1 MNECVAFKRNEWKGN
16 DGNMENDG
24 VKRLSKKS
32 RILIG
37 VILFF
42 LFSANLLYWGN
53 RKEGF
58 FCDELYS
65 YHFTSQLQ
73 YPYVVA
79 DRENGTWLNQW
90 HSSDYFQDYLT
101 LTEEEIFGFSGVWKT
116 IIADVHPPFFYLLL
130 DFSSS
135 VFSMIFPGIFTKWSG
150 IFVNILFFMITMYF
164 LWKLSKEVTESDFW
178 SVVVCAL
185 YGFSAGAVSTVVFVR
200 MYMVFTCFAVLFTYL
215 NALLWKA
222 VWRKDKEEKG
232 WIYPLLSLTAFM
244 GIMTQYYFLIY
255 AFFICVVIWGYSLW
269 KRDCFF
275 AVKYAVSMG
284 VGIAAVCLIWPDIL
298 NDIFSGYRG
307 EEAFG
312 NLAAG
317 EGWFT
322 ALPELFAVIDGELFG
337 KGAFL
342 LLALAVILILCRV
355 LSVWWC
361 VKKEMLEDGN
371 IRILLERRS
380 RKPELELHFTMQDI
394 IVVQILAAVFLY
406 IVLISK
412 IAPYKEDRYVFP
424 VFPMI
429 VLLVVFFA
437 KKLAAGMAKNITY
450 AVCIIL
456 LGCMML
462 GYLSPGVNYLYR
474 GTKEKLNTVNMYSDL
489 PVFYITSGSSYRAC
503 GESVYFSKAKCTY
516 PVRGELLGIIPEALQ
531 AIDGGENSAYL
542 FYIDLN
548 YENQDFLVQ
557 EISSMFVGRQMSY
570 LFDTEYSAVYMI
582 E

>member
-1 MNECVAFKRNEWKGN
+1 MSEMKGN
-16 DGNMENDG
+16 GGNMENDG
-24 VKRLSKKS
+24 VKQLSIKS

-37 VILFF
+37 VILF
-42 LFSANLLYWGN
+42 LLLSANLLYWGS

-73 YPYVVA
+73 YPYLVA
-79 DRENGTWLNQW
+79 DRENETWLNQW

-101 LTEEEIFGFSGVWKT
+101 LTKEEVFDFSGVWKT

-130 DFSSS
+130 NFSSS

-150 IFVNILFFMITMYF
+150 IFVNIWFFMMTMYF

-178 SVVVCAL
+178 SVMVCIL
-185 YGFSAGAVSTVVFVR
+185 YGFSAGAVSTVVFIR

-222 VWRKDKEEKG
+222 VWMKDKKENG

-255 AFFICVVIWGYSLW
+255 AFFICIVIWGYSLW
-269 KRDCFF
+269 RRNYFF

-284 VGIAAVCLIWPDIL
+284 VSIAAVCLIWSDIL

-322 ALPELFAVIDGELFG
+322 ALPQLFAVIDGELFG
-337 KGAFL
+337 KGALL
-342 LLALAVILILCRV
+342 LLAFAVGLLFYRV
-355 LSVWWC
+355 LSVWWSI
-361 VKKEMLEDGN
+361 KKSTAEDGS
-371 IRILLERRS
+371 IHILLEKRERRTEF
-380 RKPELELHFTMQDI
+380 ELRFTMQDI
-394 IVVQILAAVFLY
+394 IFVQILAAVFLY

-424 VFPMI
+424 IFPMI
-429 VLLVVFFA
+429 ILLVVFLA
-437 KKLAAGMAKNITY
+437 KKLTAGMVKNVTY
-450 AVCIIL
+450 AVCIVM
-456 LGCMML
+456 LGCMLL

-474 GTKEKLNTVNMYSDL
+474 GTKERLNTVSMYSDL

-503 GESVYFSKAKCTY
+503 GESVYFSKAKHTY
-516 PVRGELLGIIPEALQ
+516 PVRGELLGVIPEALQ
-531 AIDGGENSAYL
+531 AIDDGEKSGCL

-548 YENQDFLVQ
+548 YENQDVLVQ
-557 EISSMFVGRQMSY
+557 EISVMFSGRQMRY
-570 LFDTEYSAVYMI
+570 LFDTEYSAVYII